1 MNGSEA
7 VQLIEEALARQ
18 ASLRPDRLAIT
29 HLGYESGGEPR
40 RSDVTFGELHR
51 RAAAFAAR
59 LSSAVLP
66 GQRVMLLHNTGVDF
80 VVEFF
85 GCLLAGA
92 VPIPAP
98 EPEIPYHRAAERLT
112 RIVEDADVTAATAA
126 PQVSTADVIG
136 LSPRLAGVTWLDRTD
151 GSAGDGAGDGTAPGP
166 EVPLRERPARRD
178 DVAYL
183 QYTSGSTGSPRGIEI
198 THGNVLDEVD
208 HFGAALELGPDSVL
222 VNWAPLFHDLGLVL
236 GVLVPLLRGGHIVTM
251 SPQAFIRDPER
262 WLRAISDFGGTHS
275 AAPNFAYD
283 LCLRRIPEARRAGLK
298 LDTWKVAINGAEP
311 VRAETV
317 DRFAEVFAPYGFRA
331 QAMRPSYGLAE
342 CTLAVTTP
350 PLHETPG
357 RFVADRDALSEGLA
371 KPAAAGRVL
380 VSCGRPVTGMNVTI
394 VTPGTREELPEDT
407 VGEIMVTGWGVAR
420 GFHGQPERMT
430 ELHTGDLGFFHEG
443 ELYITGRRKDVI
455 IVRGQNYH
463 PVDLE
468 QVAERADPQIRP
480 GCLAAFQTGDSVGLV
495 CEVRGQR
502 SEESLAE
509 TATAIQHVISETFQ
523 LKLDVIALVQPGSVP
538 KTSSG
543 KVRRNECGRR
553 LAAGELRV
561 RHRTQRESAAVRI
574 SAAAAKPMLRFLLAR
589 VLGTPV
595 AELDDHVPFA
605 DYGLDSKGA
614 HELAGELERLLDSP
628 VPSSTIFDYPTI
640 SDLAKALESR

>member
-1 MNGSEA
+1 M
-7 VQLIEEALARQ
+7 QLIEEAIARQ

-29 HLGYESGGEPR
+29 HLGFESGGEPR
-40 RSDVTFGELHR
+40 RSEVTFGELHR
-51 RAAAFAAR
+51 LATAFAVH
-59 LSSAVLP
+59 LSATVKP

-80 VVEFF
+80 IVEFF

-112 RIVEDADVTAATAA
+112 RIVEDADVTAATIAR
-126 PQVSTADVIG
+126 QVSAADVVA
-136 LSPRLAGVTWLDRTD
+136 LSPRLRSVTWLEHVTPGQEDLDRFD
-151 GSAGDGAGDGTAPGP
+151 RFSRLAQGAVLSAGA
-166 EVPLRERPARRD
+166 ARRD

-208 HFGAALELGPDSVL
+208 YFGAALGLDEDSVL

-236 GVLVPLLRGGHIVTM
+236 GVLVPLLRGSHIVTM
-251 SPQAFIRDPER
+251 SPQAFVRDPER

-283 LCLRRIPEARRAGLK
+283 LCLRRIPEARRAGLR
-298 LDTWKVAINGAEP
+298 LDTWRVAINGAEP

-331 QAMRPSYGLAE
+331 EAMRPSYGLAE

-350 PLHETPG
+350 PLNETPG
-357 RFVADRDALSEGLA
+357 RFVADRDALSEGIA
-371 KPAAAGRVL
+371 KTATVGRTL
-380 VSCGRPVTGMNVTI
+380 VSCGRPIPGINVTI
-394 VTPGTREELPEDT
+394 VTQDTREELPEDT
-407 VGEIMVTGWGVAR
+407 VGEIRVTGWGVAR
-420 GFHGQPERMT
+420 GFHGEPVRMT
-430 ELHTGDLGFFHEG
+430 QLYTGDLGFFHEG
-443 ELYITGRRKDVI
+443 ELYITGRRKDLI
-455 IVRGQNYH
+455 IVRGQNFH

-468 QVAERADPQIRP
+468 HVAERADPQIRP
-480 GCLAAFQTGDSVGLV
+480 GCLAAFQDGDSVGLV

-509 TATAIQHVISETFQ
+509 TATAIQRVIAETFQ

-553 LAAGELRV
+553 LASGELRV
-561 RHRTQRESAAVRI
+561 RYRTQQVSAPARPQI
-574 SAAAAKPMLRFLLAR
+574 SAAAARPMLRFLLGR
-589 VLGTPV
+589 ILGVP
-595 AELDDHVPFA
+595 APQLEDDVPFA

-614 HELAGELERLLDSP
+614 HELAGELERLLDAP
-628 VPSSTIFDYPTI
+628 VASSMIFDYPTI